1 MNYEPTFDIRNIFPE
16 IKDEITII
24 GNIPELL
31 NKKQLEYLRDN
42 NKLIEYGYD
51 GETYYIKLQ
60 YLFTLDDIEN
70 KIEEICK
77 GE

>member
-1 MNYEPTFDIRNIFPE
+1 MKKEPTFDIRSIFPE

-31 NKKQLEYLRDN
+31 NKKQFEYLRDN

-60 YLFTLDDIEN
+60 HLFTLDDIEN